1 MGYVDVANGRFTN
14 GRLFY
19 TTYNKKSDRVLLL
32 IHGAGGNHQSW
43 PPVLR
48 RLEET
53 AVYALDLPGH
63 GRSDP
68 PAHDNIA
75 AYADAVIGFIDA
87 LGLQNVT
94 LLGHSMGGAV
104 AQTAV
109 LHHHPAIVQ
118 LILIG
123 TGATLPVSDAILNG
137 LMNDPEATVRLA
149 NKFSW
154 ARTAPERMVAM
165 GAEVLLKVDPAV
177 LHADFVACNRFD
189 VREQLGQ
196 IDVPTLVISGE
207 NDKMTGVENGRFLA
221 DNIPNAQFAIVEGG
235 GHMMAL
241 EQPAVVADL
250 VRNYLSQNGRPCG
263 SSENYF

>member
-1 MGYVDVANGRFTN
+1 MGFAETAN

-19 TTYNKKSDRVLLL
+19 TSYQKENPSTLLL

-48 RLEET
+48 RLEKT

-75 AYADAVIGFIDA
+75 AYADAVLAFVDA
-87 LGLQNVT
+87 LDLQNVT

-104 AQTAV
+104 AQSVA
-109 LHHHPAIVQ
+109 LRHHPSITR
-118 LILIG
+118 LILLG
-123 TGATLPVSDAILNG
+123 TGATLPVSDAILDG
-137 LMNDPEATVRLA
+137 LLSSPEATVGMI

-154 ARTAPERMVAM
+154 ARTAPAEMVTM
-165 GAEVLLKVDPAV
+165 GEQVLLQVDPPV
-177 LHADFVACNRFD
+177 LHADFVACQAFD
-189 VREQLGQ
+189 QRDALGG
-196 IDVPTLVISGE
+196 IGLPTLVISGE
-207 NDKMTGVENGRFLA
+207 KDKMTPVENGRFLA
-221 DNIPNAQFAIVEGG
+221 DNIPHARFAVIKGG

-241 EQPAVVADL
+241 EQPAAVAALIVEAMAD
-250 VRNYLSQNGRPCG
+250 G
-263 SSENYF
+263 E

>member
-1 MGYVDVANGRFTN
+1 MGYVEVANGRLQN

-19 TTYNKKSDRVLLL
+19 TTYNKKSDRTLLL
-32 IHGAGGNHQSW
+32 LHGAGGSHQSW
-43 PPVLR
+43 PPALR

-63 GRSDP
+63 GRSEL
-68 PAHDNIA
+68 PACDNIA
-75 AYADAVIGFIDA
+75 GYADAVINFMDA
-87 LGLQNVT
+87 LNLQNVT

-109 LHHHPAIVQ
+109 LRHHPAIQQ

-137 LMNDPEATVRLA
+137 LVSDPEATVRLA

-154 ARTAPERMVAM
+154 AHTTPERVVTM
-165 GAEVLLKVDPAV
+165 GAEVLLRVDPAV
-177 LHADFVACNRFD
+177 LYADFTACNRFD
-189 VREQLGQ
+189 VRERLGE
-196 IDVPTLVISGE
+196 INVPTLVISGE
-207 NDKMTGVENGRFLA
+207 KDKMTPVKNGRFLA
-221 DNIPNAQFAIVEGG
+221 DHIPNAQFAIVEGG

-241 EQPAVVADL
+241 EQPSVVAEL
-250 VRNYLSQNGRPCG
+250 VKNYLPL
-263 SSENYF
+263 